1 MAKKAYIILQ
11 HRFVPAPGSNTSAP
25 NFVETGEWEM
35 VEDVYF
41 VTRIRKR
48 WWQEATTIVNISDGK
63 IELNRADTKDY
74 KDIVQ
79 HVQIKYAEHYNSFL
93 KECRDGGLISKGV

>member
-1 MAKKAYIILQ
+1 MAKKAYIVLQ
-11 HRFVPAPGSNTSAP
+11 HRFVPAATANTSQP
-25 NFVETGEWEM
+25 NFGENGEWEM
-35 VEDVYF
+35 IEDVYF

-48 WWQEATTIVNISDGK
+48 WWQEATTIINLTESKV
-63 IELNRADTKDY
+63 EVNRAETKNY

-93 KECRDGGLISKGV
+93 QECKEGGLVSKGS

>member
-11 HRFVPAPGSNTSAP
+11 HRFVPAANSNTSTP
-25 NFVETGEWEM
+25 NFLENGEWEM

-48 WWQEATTIVNISDGK
+48 WWQEATTIINLSDGK
-63 IELNRADTKDY
+63 IEVNRADTKDY
-74 KDIVQ
+74 NDIVQ
-79 HVQIKYAEHYNSFL
+79 HVQIKYAEHYNSFIR
-93 KECRDGGLISKGV
+93 ECKDGGLISKGI